1 MWPGND
7 VGHLTTEAV
16 AALVD
21 GELSAGAESRA
32 KVHLVHCSDCR
43 EEVRAQRQAAAR
55 MRDQAGTMSGVHA
68 PGALLDRL
76 TGIPASCGERD
87 AASGD
92 ADDHDGVGL
101 DGRRRPESLGAR
113 LSTSVRRMLRVS
125 QTGRGR
131 R

>member
-21 GELSAGAESRA
+21 GELSTGAESRA

-55 MRDQAGTMSGVHA
+55 MRDQAGTMSEVHA

-76 TGIPASCGERD
+76 TGIPASCGEP
-87 AASGD
+87 
-92 ADDHDGVGL
+92 DDHDGVGV

-125 QTGRGR
+125 QTGRGQR
-131 R
+131 